1 MLAPRI
7 CIVYLKRLTAGR
19 PEVYTDVHFWTRVF
33 AAQNIAADITSGI
46 HALLKLDI
54 GFRTDESVRYCVQ
67 VSPFISLDH
76 RLRR

>member
-54 GFRTDESVRYCVQ
+54 GFSVRYCVQ